1 MKTNYIRQAWVS
13 MRQQPVVSSVSV
25 IGTAL
30 AIFLIMIVVMMQE
43 IKTAPYSPESNR
55 DRWLV
60 QRYGSIKNKAW
71 GEDNSSN
78 GPLAYNTVK
87 AVFYEMETPEAVT
100 AFVGSPSVA
109 SLSVS
114 GKPAFG
120 AEKRDVDNG
129 FFDVMDFNFISGKPF
144 TKADFESAIPMA
156 VINESTARRL
166 FGSTDVT
173 GREFNINHAPY
184 RVSGVVRD
192 VTNLALLAYA
202 EVWVPFT
209 TTNTANSSWCS
220 YMGLLSAVILAK
232 DPSDFPAIRE
242 EYNRLFAKLGDEA
255 KTDGWEFIPRDRP
268 YTQEVT
274 VNTPWANSTPDMG
287 KVYRTRLI
295 VYLILLIV
303 PAVNLSSMTHSRL
316 QRRREEI
323 GVRRAFGAKRREIVT
338 DIFIENLIITLI
350 AGIIGFALSLVFA
363 TIWGGTIFMP
373 SHGCSSLSLTG
384 INLGTL
390 IHWSTL
396 GWAMLF
402 CFFLNLLSA
411 GLPAWQASRTNIVNA
426 LSGNDSQLL
435 HPKQ

>member
-1 MKTNYIRQAWVS
+1 
-13 MRQQPVVSSVSV
+13 
-25 IGTAL
+25 
-30 AIFLIMIVVMMQE
+30 MIVVMMQE

-114 GKPAFG
+114 EKPAFG

-255 KTDGWEFIPRDRP
+255 KTDGWEFIPRERP

-390 IHWSTL
+390 IHWSTF

-402 CFFLNLLSA
+402 CFFLNLLST

-426 LSGNDSQLL
+426 LSG
-435 HPKQ
+435 K

>member
-303 PAVNLSSMTHSRL
+303 PDRKSV
-316 QRRREEI
+316 
-323 GVRRAFGAKRREIVT
+323 V
-338 DIFIENLIITLI
+338 
-350 AGIIGFALSLVFA
+350 
-363 TIWGGTIFMP
+363 
-373 SHGCSSLSLTG
+373 
-384 INLGTL
+384 
-390 IHWSTL
+390 
-396 GWAMLF
+396 
-402 CFFLNLLSA
+402 
-411 GLPAWQASRTNIVNA
+411 
-426 LSGNDSQLL
+426 
-435 HPKQ
+435 

>member
-1 MKTNYIRQAWVS
+1 
-13 MRQQPVVSSVSV
+13 
-25 IGTAL
+25 
-30 AIFLIMIVVMMQE
+30 
-43 IKTAPYSPESNR
+43 
-55 DRWLV
+55 
-60 QRYGSIKNKAW
+60 
-71 GEDNSSN
+71 
-78 GPLAYNTVK
+78 
-87 AVFYEMETPEAVT
+87 
-100 AFVGSPSVA
+100 
-109 SLSVS
+109 
-114 GKPAFG
+114 
-120 AEKRDVDNG
+120 
-129 FFDVMDFNFISGKPF
+129 
-144 TKADFESAIPMA
+144 
-156 VINESTARRL
+156 
-166 FGSTDVT
+166 
-173 GREFNINHAPY
+173 
-184 RVSGVVRD
+184 
-192 VTNLALLAYA
+192 
-202 EVWVPFT
+202 
-209 TTNTANSSWCS
+209 
-220 YMGLLSAVILAK
+220 MGLLSAVILAK

-426 LSGNDSQLL
+426 LSG
-435 HPKQ
+435 K

>member
-1 MKTNYIRQAWVS
+1 MKTNYIRQAWAS

-255 KTDGWEFIPRDRP
+255 KTDGWEFIPRERP

-390 IHWSTL
+390 IHWSTF

-402 CFFLNLLSA
+402 CFFLNLLST

-426 LSGNDSQLL
+426 LSG
-435 HPKQ
+435 K